1 MCFLG
6 HDLSN
11 LKQINKHVKW
21 ETAKEKNRTDLLP
34 LDESIYFKEKI
45 KLTSVYK
52 KRLLLRFTQ
61 TPPASPPPPPP
72 PPPPPKKK
80 IYINKQLLTK
90 KPVNEG
96 TGWTSRITDVLDA
109 PGAQGTEEDQGR
121 DGRKTWGLFTWRWG
135 NPDRWGNRWMSN
147 VQRRTFNGWNWR
159 ERRD

>member
-1 MCFLG
+1 MTGDIQWNTWEFDFQQVMCFLG

-11 LKQINKHVKW
+11 LKQINKNVKR
-21 ETAKEKNRTDLLP
+21 ETAKEENRTGLLP

-61 TPPASPPPPPP
+61 TPPASPPPT
-72 PPPPPKKK
+72 PPPPKK
-80 IYINKQLLTK
+80 NKLLLTK
-90 KPVNEG
+90 RPVIEG

-121 DGRKTWGLFTWRWG
+121 DGRKT
-135 NPDRWGNRWMSN
+135 
-147 VQRRTFNGWNWR
+147 
-159 ERRD
+159 